1 MIVYSIYIVS
11 PPSYMKQSR
20 PSGRS
25 RNLPLFMEMEIS
37 FLCAKEPTTGSYS
50 VAGKFRS
57 ALHEF
62 CRLTAA
68 LLKGFC
74 IV

>member
-1 MIVYSIYIVS
+1 MLVYSSYIVF
-11 PPSYMKQSR
+11 PPAYTKQSR

-25 RNLPLFMEMEIS
+25 RNIPLFMEMDIS
-37 FLCAKEPTTGSYS
+37 FLCAQEPIIVSYT
-50 VAGKFRS
+50 VIGKFRS
-57 ALHEF
+57 ALQEF
-62 CRLTAA
+62 CCLTAA